1 MYANK
6 MIKTVLTGLVTCFL
20 VVLCMAQNGWAWGN
34 DGHQIVARVAAMNL
48 SVKARRNV
56 AKLLGVSSSPTSV
69 ANAMARAAIWP
80 DTFLRTHAPKTKP
93 WHFVDICRGAS
104 VTAGNLDP
112 FCPGGQCITKKIE
125 EYRENIP
132 KKKFDEF
139 GGKGD
144 LRLLIHF
151 VGDIHQPLH
160 CTTNADRGGNC
171 VAVEKVHSDNLH
183 SAWDTD
189 LVKEV
194 EAGSS
199 IEETADQLNEDFQDN
214 PVDDGFD
221 WSTGHATDIALESSA
236 LAEKEIY
243 SPLRIAKQACV
254 VELAKCTSAP
264 AAVQALDVKLEP
276 DYVDDASAVVRSQ
289 LTTAGMRLANLLNSM
304 WP

>member
-1 MYANK
+1 MRTRNL
-6 MIKTVLTGLVTCFL
+6 ITVVPAGVVTCVL
-20 VVLCMAQNGWAWGN
+20 VVLCLAQNGWAWGN

-56 AKLLGVSSSPTSV
+56 AKLLGVSSNPTSV
-69 ANAMARAAIWP
+69 ANAMAKAATWP
-80 DTFLRTHAPKTKP
+80 DTFLRNHAPKTKP
-93 WHFVDICRGAS
+93 WHFVDICRGAQ
-104 VTAGNLDP
+104 VTGGNLDP

-125 EYRENIP
+125 AYRENIP
-132 KKKFDEF
+132 KKQFDEF

-144 LRLLIHF
+144 LSLLIHF

-171 VAVEKVHSDNLH
+171 VSVEKVHSDNLH

-199 IEETADQLNEDFQDN
+199 VEETADQLNEDFQDN
-214 PVDDGFD
+214 PFADKFD
-221 WSTGHATDIALESSA
+221 WSTGSSVDIALESSD
-236 LAEKEIY
+236 LAEQEIY
-243 SPLRIAKQACV
+243 KPLHIAKQACV
-254 VELAKCTSAP
+254 VELAKCTEAP
-264 AAVQALDVKLEP
+264 AAVQNLDIKLEP
-276 DYVDDASAVVRSQ
+276 DYVDDASAVVRTQ
-289 LTTAGMRLANLLNSM
+289 LTKAGIRLANLLNSM